1 MILLKNGKVFTED
14 GFEES
19 DVLLDGNI
27 IRDIG
32 HIHGSYEN
40 VLDLDG
46 CFIIPGLVDMS
57 SSIGLIEAG
66 VKTEGND
73 LDERSKECIS
83 DMHSVDGIN
92 FEDRYFNDALTNGVT
107 SAVITSG
114 NLSVI
119 GAVSSL
125 VKTNAV
131 DFSGIIKQDADI
143 SVTLGEKPKKPFGS
157 KFTPLSRMGIV
168 DIIRRNLMNT
178 KIYMAKKE
186 QGKIDY
192 INFDPCL
199 ESLAK
204 VLKKEIPL
212 KIYAEKKQD
221 IEIAIA
227 LKEEF
232 NIRIIINGG
241 ADSYKTVNILKNS
254 EIPVILGSCLKE
266 QSFIELKDRRND
278 TAMVLKDNNIPF
290 AISTHH
296 PNTAIDLLHMSM
308 CLTCKYGLSEAAS
321 IQSVTLEPMK
331 ILGLDDSR
339 GSIEKGK
346 VADIAIFDGN
356 PTYSLSKVIYTII
369 DGKIVYKNNS
379 LKRDDE

>member
-1 MILLKNGKVFTED
+1 MILLKNGKVFTEN
-14 GFEES
+14 GFEEN
-19 DVLLDGNI
+19 DVLIDGNI
-27 IRDIG
+27 ISDIG
-32 HIHGSYEN
+32 HISGNYEN

-46 CFIIPGLVDMS
+46 CFITPGLVDIS
-57 SSIGLIEAG
+57 NSIGLIEAG

-73 LDERSKECIS
+73 LDEKSRECIC
-83 DMHSVDGIN
+83 DMYSIDGVN
-92 FEDRYFNDALTNGVT
+92 FEDRYFNDAVTNGVT
-107 SAVITSG
+107 SVVITSG

-131 DFSGIIKQDADI
+131 DFSGVIKKDVDI

-157 KFTPLSRMGIV
+157 NFTPLSRMGIL

-178 KIYMAKKE
+178 KIYIAKKD

-192 INFDPCL
+192 SNFDPCL

-204 VLKKEIPL
+204 VLRREIPL

-221 IEIAIA
+221 IETAIA

-232 NIRIIINGG
+232 NIRIIISGG
-241 ADSYKTVNILKNS
+241 ADSYKTTDILKNS
-254 EIPVILGSCLKE
+254 ETPVILGSCLKE

-278 TAMVLKDNNIPF
+278 TATVLKDNNIPF

-296 PNTAIDLLHMSM
+296 PNITIDLLQMSM
-308 CLTCKYGLSEAAS
+308 CLTCKYGLSEVAA
-321 IQSVTLEPMK
+321 IQSITVEPLKM
-331 ILGLDDSR
+331 LGLDDSR
-339 GSIEKGK
+339 GSIAKGK
-346 VADIAIFDGN
+346 IADIAIFDGN

-369 DGKIVYKNNS
+369 DGKIVYKSNS
-379 LKRDDE
+379 SRRNYE